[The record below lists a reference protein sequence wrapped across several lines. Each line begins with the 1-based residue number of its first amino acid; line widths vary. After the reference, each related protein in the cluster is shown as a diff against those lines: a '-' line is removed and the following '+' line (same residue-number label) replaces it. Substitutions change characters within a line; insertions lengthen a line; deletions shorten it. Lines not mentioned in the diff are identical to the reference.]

1 MVYITIEDFYK
12 RADSCKRLTREEEI
26 ECAMRMK
33 NGDETAR
40 QQLIESYIPVVAGFI
55 KRYGKES
62 GSLYLALSCEQMLE
76 KQVDSFDFLQDGETF
91 THRISWGLRQ
101 AITKYIATK

>member
-33 NGDETAR
+33 SGDETAR
-40 QQLIESYIPVVAGFI
+40 QQLVESYIPVVAGFM
-55 KRYGKES
+55 KRYGKKA

-101 AITKYIATK
+101 EVTNYIARR

>member
-33 NGDETAR
+33 SGDETAR
-40 QQLIESYIPVVAGFI
+40 QQLVESYIPVVAGFI

-62 GSLYLALSCEQMLE
+62 GSLYLALSCEQMLK
-76 KQVDSFDFLQDGETF
+76 KQVDSFDFLQDSETF
-91 THRISWGLRQ
+91 AHRLNWYLRN
-101 AITKYIATK
+101 AFSAYLVK

>member
-26 ECAMRMK
+26 ECAMKMK
-33 NGDETAR
+33 AGDEAAR
-40 QQLIESYIPVVAGFI
+40 QQLIEGYLPVVAGFI
-55 KRYGKES
+55 KRYAKDA
-62 GSLYLALSCEQMLE
+62 GSLHLALCCEQMLE

-91 THRISWGLRQ
+91 THRLSWGLRQ